1 MRAAVRLPLGPM
13 AAFTRIFVLS
23 LYTVSGE
30 REVSAA
36 VSYPPWQRRIPNP
49 ASEHVSNAG
58 SDRPSKPARSSL
70 PRSLA
75 TSAAATHAL
84 AVGRHPTDRCRSLP
98 TADHAELPMASE
110 ALRSGAMER
119 RLHLQPGA
127 SVIIEGQR
135 SRITQV
141 MDLET
146 VLVEDVETAKAR
158 QVKIQEVQP
167 EGLSPEMPGKAESVE
182 LVDITEHEWQR
193 AHERFEIIRPL
204 LDDPDCT
211 RAKVRARAA
220 LAGRHPA
227 TLYRWLEQYRRGGR
241 GFPLVPAK
249 RGMGRGAAR
258 PFPHV
263 GGVPF
268 GTIDGGYF
276 LTPKRS

>member
-1 MRAAVRLPLGPM
+1 MLRPSAGLAVSCGDRTARAH
-13 AAFTRIFVLS
+13 
-23 LYTVSGE
+23 TVSGE
-30 REVSAA
+30 RQVSTA
-36 VSYPPWQRRIPNP
+36 VSNPTYKRLIPNP

-58 SDRPSKPARSSL
+58 TDRPSKPARSIL

-110 ALRSGAMER
+110 ALRSCAMER

-158 QVKIQEVQP
+158 QVKIQELQP
-167 EGLSPEMPGKAESVE
+167 EGLSPETPGKAESVE

-241 GFPLVPAK
+241 GFPLLPAK
-249 RGMGRGAAR
+249 RGVGWGEALAGPRVGARRAGNDDRGLSL
-258 PFPHV
+258 P
-263 GGVPF
+263 
-268 GTIDGGYF
+268 
-276 LTPKRS
+276 